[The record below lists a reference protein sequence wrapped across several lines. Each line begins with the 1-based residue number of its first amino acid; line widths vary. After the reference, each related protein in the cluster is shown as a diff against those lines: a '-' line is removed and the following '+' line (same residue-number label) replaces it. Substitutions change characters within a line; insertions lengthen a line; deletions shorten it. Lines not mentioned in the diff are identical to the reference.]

1 MRIDFD
7 IAASFDSSTFVDG
20 FVQLRKNQ
28 FKISNAIRN
37 AQASGFLNFNVSAD
51 GLMEIQD
58 IGNSEL
64 SLECPERTSP
74 SYTTISCGM
83 Q

>member
-1 MRIDFD
+1 MRIDID

-37 AQASGFLNFNVSAD
+37 AQASGFLNFNVSAG

-64 SLECPERTSP
+64 LLECPERTSP

-83 Q
+83 

>member
-7 IAASFDSSTFVDG
+7 IAASFDNSTFVDG
-20 FVQLRKNQ
+20 FVRLRRDQ

-37 AQASGFLNFNVSAD
+37 VQASGFLDFNVSAD
-51 GLMEIQD
+51 GIMEIQD
-58 IGNSEL
+58 IGNADL
-64 SLECPERTSP
+64 LLECPERTNP

-83 Q
+83 Y